1 MNHQDAI
8 REMAVERYLLGEL
21 SGVSLD
27 RFEEH
32 LFECPECAIDV
43 KNGTT
48 FIDATRSELS
58 APRKITTTGVESVR
72 KWISWFANPWILAP
86 ALAACL
92 LILAFQTFVIQPRR
106 KLELAQAQMPRVLSS
121 LVLANAGARGDSIPE
136 VIAPEHGSFVISLDV
151 PTNGSFSKYRCSLFA
166 LDGAVIWQ
174 TIISAEQARD
184 ALLISMPT
192 DKTKDGLNA
201 FLIQGQTAGGTLE
214 DLAKYRFRVKI
225 QK

>member
-1 MNHQDAI
+1 
-8 REMAVERYLLGEL
+8 
-21 SGVSLD
+21 
-27 RFEEH
+27 
-32 LFECPECAIDV
+32 
-43 KNGTT
+43 
-48 FIDATRSELS
+48 
-58 APRKITTTGVESVR
+58 
-72 KWISWFANPWILAP
+72 
-86 ALAACL
+86 LAACL

-192 DKTKDGLNA
+192 DKTKDGLNV